1 MDLIKIIRQNRLIYM
16 TVDEL
21 CEELKIF
28 TGLSIDELKNEIS
41 KLIQSGVLF
50 DENGKISISADRG
63 YYFAKMVAF
72 LQK

>member
-16 TVDEL
+16 TIDEL

-50 DENGKISISADRG
+50 DENGKIKGWEEKISSLKIS
-63 YYFAKMVAF
+63 FK
-72 LQK
+72 